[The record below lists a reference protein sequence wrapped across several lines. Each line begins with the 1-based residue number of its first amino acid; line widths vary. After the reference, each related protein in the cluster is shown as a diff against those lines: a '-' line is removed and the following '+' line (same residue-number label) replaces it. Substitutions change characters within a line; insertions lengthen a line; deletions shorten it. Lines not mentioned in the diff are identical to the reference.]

1 MTSTVLTLL
10 SQPSSEAGFGISVE
24 FWSKKLGTTSWRKK
38 ADHQKGYPTSK
49 IGIISGK
56 SVSKFYF
63 KI

>member
-49 IGIISGK
+49 LAL
-56 SVSKFYF
+56 FLANL
-63 KI
+63 

>member
-38 ADHQKGYPTSK
+38 ADHQKGYEPTSK
-49 IGIISGK
+49 LAL
-56 SVSKFYF
+56 FLANL
-63 KI
+63 